1 MDMLADE
8 SQRDEI
14 SEGKKIL
21 WLTPGWILY
30 RNHVFQDWDKG
41 KANEN
46 FPQYS
51 GGAVLLDGI
60 GFWERYS
67 EEHPVKILE
76 FSDWMGIEIRPHKV
90 TLDRLKNLLA
100 GCVVSDLQK
109 EVAELRSRLPAHS
122 AKPAMIQ
129 QKEEI
134 EEKLIIDFIL
144 KNGQIKRSQVMEI
157 LKCGETKAKR
167 ILKEMTKEHLEK
179 ITKGKYT
186 YYILKNTK

>member
-1 MDMLADE
+1 M
-8 SQRDEI
+8 
-14 SEGKKIL
+14 
-21 WLTPGWILY
+21 
-30 RNHVFQDWDKG
+30 
-41 KANEN
+41 
-46 FPQYS
+46 
-51 GGAVLLDGI
+51 LDGI

-129 QKEEI
+129 QLEEL
-134 EEKLIIDFIL
+134 EEKL
-144 KNGQIKRSQVMEI
+144 
-157 LKCGETKAKR
+157 
-167 ILKEMTKEHLEK
+167 EK
-179 ITKGKYT
+179 IKW
-186 YYILKNTK
+186 